1 MADRFLIRARAP
13 VRADFAGGWTDV
25 PVYASDVGGV
35 VTNAALELYVHVE
48 CVTGGGSIRLHAEDL
63 GEHATLSHPVQL
75 VYDGKLDLH
84 KAALNMLPVT
94 GGVELLTRAE
104 IPAGSGLG
112 GSGALDVA
120 LVAALAAA
128 RGEQYDDAAIAELA
142 FQLEATELGLEGGR
156 QDQCAAALGGWH
168 ELAFSDAGIER
179 ASPID
184 VSHEQA
190 ADLARSLVLV
200 YTGETHFSSQTH
212 RRVWDAYAAGS
223 AEVVDALAIIRD
235 LGAEAATALRGAD
248 WERLAR
254 VIDDNWRQQQRL
266 DATIATP
273 GVRAVEQALRAA
285 GVWGVKATGAGAGGC
300 LIGVCPP
307 TCVPI
312 AREAAVRAGAQALD
326 VGFDFAGVQVTVQV
340 LDESTRS

>member
-1 MADRFLIRARAP
+1 MADQFLIRSRAP

-25 PVYASDVGGV
+25 PVYASAAGGV
-35 VTNAALELYVHVE
+35 VTNAALGLYVHVE
-48 CVTGGGSIRLHAEDL
+48 CITGGGSIRLRAEDL
-63 GEHATLSHPVQL
+63 GIRATLSHPAQL

-94 GGVELLTRAE
+94 GGVELLTRADV
-104 IPAGSGLG
+104 PAGSGLG

-128 RGEQYDDAAIAELA
+128 RGEHYDDAEIAELA
-142 FQLEATELGLEGGR
+142 FQLEATELGLAGGR

-168 ELAFSDAGIER
+168 ELTFSDGGIER
-179 ASPID
+179 VSPID
-184 VSHEQA
+184 VSREQA
-190 ADLARSLVLV
+190 DDLARSLVLV

-212 RRVWDAYAAGS
+212 RRVWDAYAGGHP
-223 AEVVDALAIIRD
+223 EIVDALGIMRD
-235 LGAEAATALRGAD
+235 LGAEAAAALRGAD

-254 VIDDNWRQQQRL
+254 VVDENWRQQQRL

-300 LIGVCPP
+300 LVAVCPP
-307 TCVPI
+307 ACVPV
-312 AREAAVRAGAQALD
+312 AREAATRAGAQALD

-340 LDESTRS
+340 LDESTRD